1 MGCLVGDCGGNGRVG
16 GADGG
21 HRDACSEVDE
31 GVAVG
36 VDDHAAIGVD
46 GIDRRGGAHTRRH
59 RGAAALGQCTG
70 PGSRQ
75 RRHDGALLGEA
86 IGDVGHGAPC
96 RRSGDLSVPLK
107 CHGWNRRF
115 VYQAASDM
123 PFCRPPAHLPT
134 CPPTRRVSR
143 LLVALCVTERRVDDW
158 CAHSL
163 SGGVSM
169 VSNSPRK
176 KAG

>member
-1 MGCLVGDCGGNGRVG
+1 MIAGGQGVEQLGDLYVPLVGRHHETGMSEMGCLVGDCGGNGRVG

-70 PGSRQ
+70 PGSR
-75 RRHDGALLGEA
+75 
-86 IGDVGHGAPC
+86 
-96 RRSGDLSVPLK
+96 
-107 CHGWNRRF
+107 
-115 VYQAASDM
+115 
-123 PFCRPPAHLPT
+123 
-134 CPPTRRVSR
+134 
-143 LLVALCVTERRVDDW
+143 
-158 CAHSL
+158 
-163 SGGVSM
+163 
-169 VSNSPRK
+169 
-176 KAG
+176 